1 MGRRAGPRLAPVAP
15 PPQQQGLRRRLMAA
29 VLEGLVFSLLD
40 PTLLEPRIAA
50 AGLPPLALYSLAFLC
65 FWAITALSSGLSL
78 LLAD

>member
-1 MGRRAGPRLAPVAP
+1 M
-15 PPQQQGLRRRLMAA
+15 RRRLMAALWPSFLMAA

-50 AGLPPLALYSLAFLC
+50 AGLPPLALYSLAFLG